1 MIESKDRAGGLADIA
16 MAFLENTTFLKR
28 FLTRYFANRQDIEDV
43 VQETYLRAH
52 IEDQKKGIEHPKA
65 FLFRVA
71 KNVALKKLSRK
82 SRQITDYI
90 EDLASPVV
98 TETEASV
105 DEHLE
110 AEELLGLYCE
120 AVTTLPPKCREVF
133 LLRKVHGLAHKE
145 IAERMNLSASSID
158 KYLRRGILAC
168 EAFVREREGHRTLA
182 TNDAPTLLKDKGDT

>member
-1 MIESKDRAGGLADIA
+1 MS
-16 MAFLENTTFLKR
+16 FLENTSFLKR
-28 FLTRYFANRQDIEDV
+28 FLTRYFSSRQDIEDV

-52 IEDQKKGIEHPKA
+52 IEEQKKGVEHPKA

-71 KNVALKKLSRK
+71 KNVALKKLSKK

-98 TETEASV
+98 LETEASV
-105 DEHLE
+105 TEHLE

-120 AVTTLPPKCREVF
+120 AVTTLPAKCREVF

-145 IAERMNLSASSID
+145 IAARMNLSTSSVD
-158 KYLRRGILAC
+158 KYLRRGILTC
-168 EAFVREREGHRTLA
+168 EVFVRERQEHRKNPA
-182 TNDAPTLLKDKGDT
+182 TTTETLLKGNGDK

>member
-1 MIESKDRAGGLADIA
+1 MIESKQDATGLTGIA
-16 MAFLENTTFLKR
+16 MAFVENTTFLKR
-28 FLTRYFANRQDIEDV
+28 FLTRYFSNRQDIEDV

-52 IEDQKKGIEHPKA
+52 IEEKRKGIEHPKG

-71 KNVALKKLSRK
+71 KNVALKKLSKK

-90 EDLASPVV
+90 EDLTSPVV
-98 TETEASV
+98 LETEASI
-105 DEHLE
+105 DDHLE

-145 IAERMNLSASSID
+145 IAARMGLSTSSID
-158 KYLRRGILAC
+158 KYLRRGILTC
-168 EAFVREREGHRTLA
+168 EAFIREQQGPRNNAPAVTEAPVHDKRER
-182 TNDAPTLLKDKGDT
+182 

>member
-1 MIESKDRAGGLADIA
+1 MGDSRQATGSLTDVA
-16 MAFLENTTFLKR
+16 MTFIENTTFLKR
-28 FLTRYFANRQDIEDV
+28 FLSRYFSNRQDIEDV

-52 IEDQKKGIEHPKA
+52 IEEQKKGIEHPKG

-90 EDLASPVV
+90 EDLSSPEVF
-98 TETEASV
+98 ETEASV
-105 DEHLE
+105 AEHLE

-120 AVTTLPPKCREVF
+120 AVSTLPPKCREVF

-145 IAERMNLSASSID
+145 IAARMDLSLSSID
-158 KYLRRGILAC
+158 KYLRRGILTC
-168 EAFVREREGHRTLA
+168 EAFVRERQGRRALPTA
-182 TNDAPTLLKDKGDT
+182 TTKASLKDKGDT

>member
-1 MIESKDRAGGLADIA
+1 MIESKQDATGLTGIA
-16 MAFLENTTFLKR
+16 MAFVENTTFLKR
-28 FLTRYFANRQDIEDV
+28 FLTRYFSNRQDIEDV

-52 IEDQKKGIEHPKA
+52 IEEKRKGIEHPKG

-71 KNVALKKLSRK
+71 KNVALKKLSKK

-90 EDLASPVV
+90 EDLTTPVV
-98 TETEASV
+98 LETEASI
-105 DEHLE
+105 DDHLE

-145 IAERMNLSASSID
+145 IAARMGLSTSSID
-158 KYLRRGILAC
+158 KYLRRGILTC
-168 EAFVREREGHRTLA
+168 EAFIREQHGPCNNAPATAEAPVHDKRER
-182 TNDAPTLLKDKGDT
+182 

>member
-1 MIESKDRAGGLADIA
+1 MT
-16 MAFLENTTFLKR
+16 FLENSTFLKR
-28 FLTRYFANRQDIEDV
+28 FLTRYFSNRQDIEDV

-52 IEDQKKGIEHPKA
+52 IEEQKKGIDHPKA

-71 KNVALKKLSRK
+71 KNVALKKLSKK

-98 TETEASV
+98 LETEASV
-105 DEHLE
+105 AEHLE
-110 AEELLGLYCE
+110 AEELLGLYSK

-145 IAERMNLSASSID
+145 IAARMELSLSSVD
-158 KYLRRGILAC
+158 KYLRRGILTC
-168 EAFVREREGHRTLA
+168 EAFIREQQGCRPGPASTAEPAIR
-182 TNDAPTLLKDKGDT
+182 DKERP

>member
-1 MIESKDRAGGLADIA
+1 

-28 FLTRYFANRQDIEDV
+28 FLTRYFSNRQDIEDV

-52 IEDQKKGIEHPKA
+52 IEEQKKGIDHPKA

-98 TETEASV
+98 TETEASI

-168 EAFVREREGHRTLA
+168 EAFVREREGRRSPA
-182 TNDAPTLLKDKGDT
+182 TADAAILTKDKGDT